1 MVWIS
6 NNSLRIAHSYKIYD
20 SLGININYS
29 ERKNRFAT
37 KQIRLKYDDINPEFI
52 IKEAIKLKKE
62 QINFN
67 NKNRIK
73 ELLIKEVGSIN
84 CDKIRKKINRQINNK
99 ANRII
104 KELKNNNCYNFID
117 GNLEYGFL
125 DDNMSLTSLAKM
137 IGRKSKSTSAN
148 MLKRMEELKMIKKE
162 RRIEFIQPLDCFTNL
177 REINNYTNFPL
188 VIKNKYGIKWLA
200 FSLPSLITII

>member
-1 MVWIS
+1 MEE
-6 NNSLRIAHSYKIYD
+6 
-20 SLGININYS
+20 NINYS
-29 ERKNRFAT
+29 EKKNRYAT
-37 KQIRLKYDDINPEFI
+37 KQIRLEYDQISPEYL

-67 NKNRIK
+67 NKTRIK
-73 ELLIKEVGSIN
+73 ELLIKEVGSIH
-84 CDKIRKKINRQINNK
+84 CDKIRKKINRQVNNK
-99 ANRII
+99 ANRIL

-125 DDNMSLTSLAKM
+125 DDNMSLTSLTKM

-148 MLKRMEELKMIKKE
+148 MLNRMEELKMIKKE
-162 RRIEFIQPLDCFTNL
+162 RRVEFIQPLDCFTNL
-177 REINNYTNFPL
+177 REINKYVNFPL

-200 FSLPSLITII
+200 YSLPSLITII

>member
-1 MVWIS
+1 M
-6 NNSLRIAHSYKIYD
+6 AHSYKIYE
-20 SLGININYS
+20 SLGENINYS
-29 ERKNRFAT
+29 EKKNRYTT
-37 KQIRLKYDDINPEFI
+37 KQIRLDYDQISPEYL

-73 ELLIKEVGSIN
+73 ELLIKEVGSIH

-99 ANRII
+99 ANRIL

-125 DDNMSLTSLAKM
+125 DDNMSLTSLTKM

-162 RRIEFIQPLDCFTNL
+162 RRVEYIQPLDCFTNL
-177 REINNYTNFPL
+177 KEINKYVNFPL
-188 VIKNKYGIKWLA
+188 VIKNKFGIKWLA
-200 FSLPSLITII
+200 YSLPSFITII